1 MARLL
6 GAFLRETLSEKA
18 WFHGAFLVVVG
29 LVIGVVGVVVTGGGE
44 GGMLSRASSQPP
56 LPQQAVP
63 EGAPAAALAWLG
75 LGFLWLLARVLLGF
89 SSIFGLWLRAWLWL
103 GVGLHSSG
111 FGSGFGVRL
120 IWLWLDF
127 GWIWVDFGLILA

>member
-1 MARLL
+1 MVSR
-6 GAFLRETLSEKA
+6 
-18 WFHGAFLVVVG
+18 G
-29 LVIGVVGVVVTGGGE
+29 LPSSSRTSHRSSRSSSHRGE
-44 GGMLSRASSQPP
+44 GEGMLSRASSQPP

-103 GVGLHSSG
+103 WSS
-111 FGSGFGVRL
+111 FDLALAR
-120 IWLWLDF
+120 LWLDL
-127 GWIWVDFGLILA
+127 G